1 MSKQKLT
8 HNQQRRI
15 KSNNVRALQRH
26 KLKMK
31 KEIEWQDEMLGP
43 TQEGTVVTRYSVHS
57 DVEDEQGQIYRC
69 NLRRTLSNLVVGDK
83 VIWRKGNEQLQGV
96 SGVIEAIHPRKNEI
110 TRPDYYDGL
119 KVIAANIDRIIIV
132 SAVVPELSLNI
143 IDRYLVVCENAN
155 IPAAIL
161 LNKVDLLSEE
171 QRQQVETQLKIY
183 QDIGY
188 QTMMISAKTG
198 KHMQDLTALLSSGTS
213 IFVGQSGV
221 GKSSLINA
229 ILPEVNAQVGEVSEL
244 SGLGKHTTT
253 SSRLYHLPQGGDL
266 IDSPGIREFGLWHL
280 NANQITKGYREF
292 QYFLGTC
299 KFRDCKHLNDPGC
312 ALKEAVEKGKIHPIR
327 FNNYHNLIES
337 LSNIKGNRRFVIQDN
352 G

>member
-155 IPAAIL
+155 IPAVIL

-266 IDSPGIREFGLWHL
+266 IDSPGIRELGLWHL

>member
-1 MSKQKLT
+1 MNKQKLT

-43 TQEGTVVTRYSVHS
+43 TQEGTVVTRYSVHA

-155 IPAAIL
+155 IPAVIL

-280 NANQITKGYREF
+280 NAEQITKGYREF

-337 LSNIKGNRRFVIQDN
+337 LSNIKGNRHFVIQDN

>member
-155 IPAAIL
+155 IPAVIL

-188 QTMMISAKTG
+188 QTMMISAKT
-198 KHMQDLTALLSSGTS
+198 
-213 IFVGQSGV
+213 
-221 GKSSLINA
+221 
-229 ILPEVNAQVGEVSEL
+229 E
-244 SGLGKHTTT
+244 
-253 SSRLYHLPQGGDL
+253 
-266 IDSPGIREFGLWHL
+266 
-280 NANQITKGYREF
+280 
-292 QYFLGTC
+292 
-299 KFRDCKHLNDPGC
+299 
-312 ALKEAVEKGKIHPIR
+312 
-327 FNNYHNLIES
+327 
-337 LSNIKGNRRFVIQDN
+337 NICRI
-352 G
+352 

>member
-1 MSKQKLT
+1 MNKQKLT

-43 TQEGTVVTRYSVHS
+43 TQEGTVVTRYSVHA
-57 DVEDEQGQIYRC
+57 DVEHEQGQIYRC

-155 IPAAIL
+155 IPAVIL

-280 NANQITKGYREF
+280 NAEQITKGYREF

-337 LSNIKGNRRFVIQDN
+337 LSNIKGNRHFVIQDN